1 MGGYVEQGPAQSTNG
16 RPIEEGGNTVKE
28 SDLMLG

>member
-16 RPIEEGGNTVKE
+16 QPIEEVAHTVK
-28 SDLMLG
+28 DNDYMLS